1 MKKNAPPSKAIVTVA
16 EMSRMVGLSRARF
29 YELMNEGVFPKPSR
43 KPKSKRPFF
52 DQRQQEHCLE
62 IRKRN
67 CGANGRPVLFYGRRL
82 DMINVGNNGM
92 GKRVRRSRQP
102 CRKLK
107 SDPVIGALRRGLEQ
121 LGASDLTDKA
131 IRSAL
136 ATAFPDGQQ
145 GVAYAELLM
154 TVFREL
160 KRQNSPDNLA
170 R

>member
-1 MKKNAPPSKAIVTVA
+1 MKKNDPLQKAIVTVA
-16 EMSRMVGLSRARF
+16 EMARMVGLSRARF
-29 YELMNEGVFPKPSR
+29 YGLMNEGVFPKPSR
-43 KPKSKRPFF
+43 KLKSKRPFF

-82 DMINVGNNGM
+82 DMPSLSMNARRKSLSRSPQASSKSNGDPM
-92 GKRVRRSRQP
+92 ISKLRQ
-102 CRKLK
+102 
-107 SDPVIGALRRGLEQ
+107 GLEQ
-121 LGASDLTDKA
+121 LGLSNLTEQS

-136 ATAFPDGQQ
+136 SSALPDGHQ
-145 GVAYAELLM
+145 GVAHAELLM